1 MFLSLNIFQIKKTSY
16 RKITIRLQMKEI
28 VELYTKN
35 YV

>member
-35 YV
+35 RV